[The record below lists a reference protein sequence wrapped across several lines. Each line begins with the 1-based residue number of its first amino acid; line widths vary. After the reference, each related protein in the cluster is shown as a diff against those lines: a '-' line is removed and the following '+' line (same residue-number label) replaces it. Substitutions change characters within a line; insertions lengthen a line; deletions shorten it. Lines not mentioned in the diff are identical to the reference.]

1 MHIDIDTSTK
11 LHISNIT
18 NDLFVFLY
26 LFAIR
31 YFLKYKKIILIMEDS
46 KRLVYL
52 INTIQ

>member
-31 YFLKYKKIILIMEDS
+31 YFLKYKKNNFDHGRFKEVS
-46 KRLVYL
+46 VF
-52 INTIQ
+52 N